1 MVDLSNLV
9 REIVPLIQAGI
20 HEDVEVELALAADLP
35 AIQADATQMQQIVVN
50 LMLNGAEAIGKH
62 QSGKVRVSTWSRDGV
77 VSLEVSDTGCGM
89 SQDVMAKVFDPLF
102 TTKTAGH
109 GLGMATVQGI
119 VRSQQGAI
127 ALSSTPGGGTT
138 VLVTLPVVEKVV
150 EKKALASVAS
160 VPNRQQEPGAAGTI
174 LVVDDEKPV
183 RMLFRKILERYGYE
197 VLVAENG
204 QIGADLFAENHERI
218 SLVILDW
225 AMPVLSGPET
235 LQRLQRVAPGVPVV
249 VSSGYAETDAVGQCG
264 SMIAGYLQKP
274 FKPQQLLEQIQSVM
288 RSAAQTPKGM
298 QPFGLAP
305 VSDESG
311 PISKLR
317 SA

>member
-1 MVDLSNLV
+1 MTRMVDLSNLV

-20 HEDVEVELALAADLP
+20 PEDVEVELALAADLP

-62 QSGKVRVSTWSRDGV
+62 RSGKVRVSTWSRDGA

-89 SQDVMAKVFDPLF
+89 SQDVIARVFDPLF

-109 GLGMATVQGI
+109 GLGMATVQEI

-127 ALSSTPGGGTT
+127 ALSSTPGAGTT
-138 VLVTLPVVEKVV
+138 VLVTLPEV
-150 EKKALASVAS
+150 EKKTLASVAAVS
-160 VPNRQQEPGAAGTI
+160 NRQQEPGGVGTI
-174 LVVDDEKPV
+174 LIVDDEQPI
-183 RMLFRKILERYGYE
+183 RTLFRKILERYGYE

-235 LQRLQRVAPGVPVV
+235 LQRLQRIAPRVPVI
-249 VSSGYAETDAVGQCG
+249 VSSGYAETDAVGQC
-264 SMIAGYLQKP
+264 SAALAGFVQKP
-274 FKPQQLLEQIQSVM
+274 FKPQQLLQQIQSVI
-288 RSAAQTPKGM
+288 RNAVPTSKAV
-298 QPFGLAP
+298 QPFGVATA
-305 VSDESG
+305 SDESG